1 MDQMVLH
8 IQENGPFLLEE
19 YYQGVA
25 KTKYIHPKTLVECIQ
40 ASTFPQRRIASG
52 PLPKGAIAV
61 SISVEQENRYV
72 VMDCDIGYTDI
83 TYMDTVYE
91 HFPLPRLVFG
101 FVVENGGRISQIRL
115 GVADDERKLTETT
128 SMYQY
133 PFSNVEGFRLCIGG
147 NRLPLMPT
155 LQSLGSIPEYILRL
169 PNNDDYFQISHNRL
183 GLGHRDLLEHLKDKD
198 RGYYYSHTLV
208 PMPNTTLGDFLNL
221 EGSQ

>member
-101 FVVENGGRISQIRL
+101 FVVENGGRISKSVW
-115 GVADDERKLTETT
+115 G
-128 SMYQY
+128 
-133 PFSNVEGFRLCIGG
+133 
-147 NRLPLMPT
+147 
-155 LQSLGSIPEYILRL
+155 LQTMKES
-169 PNNDDYFQISHNRL
+169 
-183 GLGHRDLLEHLKDKD
+183 
-198 RGYYYSHTLV
+198 
-208 PMPNTTLGDFLNL
+208 
-221 EGSQ
+221 